1 MPFTPTLGL
10 LAETL
15 RTSVPVPVV
24 GSTVIELP
32 VGLIASGFVGSPGDV
47 KPLASL

>member
-1 MPFTPTLGL
+1 MPCTPTLGL

-24 GSTVIELP
+24 GFTVIELP
-32 VGLIASGFVGSPGDV
+32 VAVIM
-47 KPLASL
+47 